1 MLESVEEKEE
11 KLGKKQNK
19 AMVGKATIPNA
30 EELVPKHAWTTC
42 NLQPRTETQQDPGKA
57 QGCSRRVILEAPSM

>member
-19 AMVGKATIPNA
+19 AMVRKATIPNS
-30 EELVPKHAWTTC
+30 EEPVPKHAWTTC
-42 NLQPRTETQQDPGKA
+42 NLAQKHSRT
-57 QGCSRRVILEAPSM
+57 LEKPKGAHAV